1 MAIGLAAAAIVS
13 WGQVI
18 YNSLESNEEAARK
31 TEEAIANVSQTAGE
45 AVDKLSSK
53 YENLKTALSDLD
65 SSYDALENMTKG
77 TEEWSD
83 AVFELNQKVLELADN
98 YDKLVVEFDADGVAH
113 ITEESKKAQQ
123 EETKAKYEEA
133 VKTKTQADTAY
144 NQSKVQTKIAAVTDI
159 IGYDKINTEQAVK
172 DLANSNLHI
181 SDSLSDEQKIAFM
194 QEFSGVDGATDK
206 EILAGYDAM
215 VSSNDELIKAL
226 NDAVDAYKEA
236 DSENSLKA
244 QNQANLDLQKNQS
257 YNNTSSE
264 ESKALQQK
272 MASYDTQQAN
282 ERTAKIVNTGT
293 NNSVF
298 DGFLGMTAQKGTNA
312 ADLIYGDD
320 MKYTGD
326 WFHGGGLDFN
336 FADGQWGAYGALK
349 ADALKERLTEYYDS
363 LGFSDIQV
371 KVNDGGKAEV
381 SYRDESG
388 NQQSESKTTY
398 DWTNDAGMLNYFA
411 AKQNDTRVDKTDYA
425 AIVENTSNIIAET
438 AGLNS
443 KTAQKVLL
451 DIVQGNKIDYL
462 NKEQV
467 TK

>member
-1 MAIGLAAAAIVS
+1 M
-13 WGQVI
+13 
-18 YNSLESNEEAARK
+18 
-31 TEEAIANVSQTAGE
+31 TEET
-45 AVDKLSSK
+45 
-53 YENLKTALSDLD
+53 
-65 SSYDALENMTKG
+65 MTKG

-159 IGYDKINTEQAVK
+159 IGYDKINTEQAVT

-194 QEFSGVDGATDK
+194 KKFSGVDGATDK
-206 EILAGYDAM
+206 ENLAGYDAM
-215 VSSNDELIKAL
+215 ISSNDELIKAL

-236 DSENSLKA
+236 DSENYVKA

-257 YNNTSSE
+257 YNDTSSE
-264 ESKALQQK
+264 ESKTLQQM

-312 ADLIYGDD
+312 ADLVYGDD

-326 WFHGGGLDFN
+326 WFHGGGIDFN

-363 LGFSDIQV
+363 
-371 KVNDGGKAEV
+371 
-381 SYRDESG
+381 
-388 NQQSESKTTY
+388 
-398 DWTNDAGMLNYFA
+398 
-411 AKQNDTRVDKTDYA
+411 
-425 AIVENTSNIIAET
+425 
-438 AGLNS
+438 
-443 KTAQKVLL
+443 
-451 DIVQGNKIDYL
+451 
-462 NKEQV
+462 
-467 TK
+467 